1 MRFMSIITTPPSS
14 QQTEPTP
21 GLIEAMGKLSERETK
36 VGRMIASGGLMPLDE
51 GVRITIR
58 DGRVGVHDGP
68 FTEAKEVIGGYA
80 IFELANLQEAVALG
94 VEFMELHREHL
105 PGWDGTLEVRALA
118 TGDCG

>member
-1 MRFMSIITTPPSS
+1 MRFMSIITTPPSA

-21 GLIEAMGKLSERETK
+21 GLIEAMGKLTERETAA
-36 VGRMIASGGLMPLDE
+36 GRMIASGGLEPLDK
-51 GVRITIR
+51 GVRVTIR

-80 IFELANLQEAVALG
+80 IFELASLQEAVALA

-105 PGWDGTLEVRALA
+105 PGWDGTLEVRALS
-118 TGDCG
+118 TEGCG